1 MQFANLTHV
10 VYKLH
15 GCKCCKL
22 HCASS
27 GSGCEPYFP
36 VVQNG
41 NNSNDKETKLEVIP
55 EDENKKIVKEPE
67 SENASNK
74 AAEQSIAKK
83 GDVDEGGEKTVSKEV
98 KTAKDEVVDKDL
110 LQVIFSDAWEHLVL
124 YD

>member
-1 MQFANLTHV
+1 MVASAANYT
-10 VYKLH
+10 
-15 GCKCCKL
+15 
-22 HCASS
+22 ASS

-55 EDENKKIVKEPE
+55 EDENRKIVKGPE